1 MATILETAQV
11 VSDRTGELYTIKRF
25 DDYTASCTCPGWIS
39 SKARE
44 CKHIREKGW
53 GRPKVDGYA
62 LAAKVANIF
71 GPAPYL
77 SDILKA
83 IIAEDDEVKKL
94 ANEGRRTRNKPM
106 SDIDRRVLMAML
118 EWFDTVGFASPGDTP
133 NEGTTIADAILTRA
147 IQLRNAPAVGKNGQP
162 LANPEPDY
170 RYIARRIQRERS
182 GRGIFK
188 VKWMMTVKTRFSRV

>member
-1 MATILETAQV
+1 MATPLETAQV
-11 VSDRTGELYTIKRF
+11 VSDRTGEIYTIKRF
-25 DDYTASCTCPGWIS
+25 DDYTASCTCLGWKS
-39 SKARE
+39 SKTRE

-53 GRPKVDGYA
+53 GRPEIDGYA

-83 IIAEDDEVKKL
+83 VITEDDEVKKL
-94 ANEGRRTRNKPM
+94 GNEGRRTRNKPM
-106 SDIDRRVLMAML
+106 SDIDRRVLLAML
-118 EWFDTVGFASPGDTP
+118 EWFDTVGFANANDPLT
-133 NEGTTIADAILTRA
+133 EGTIIADAILTRA
-147 IQLRNAPAVGKNGQP
+147 MQLRLAPAVGKQGQP

-182 GRGIFK
+182 GTWDAQDEMDDDSK
-188 VKWMMTVKTRFSRV
+188 Y